1 MERAVA
7 IKKLTKLLGN
17 SLAYRVDPKAPKA
30 DDRAAARAQLADAVA
45 KRNALKERVEARR
58 QALLR
63 ADTEY
68 QSLMKAYEIA
78 GKHAAS
84 LSEAMRHYKFT
95 VGTNN
100 GMFFVVRAEGDT
112 WEEVIGKL
120 TTTDR

>member
-7 IKKLTKLLGN
+7 VKKLTRILGG

-45 KRNALKERVEARR
+45 KRNSLQERVAARR
-58 QALLR
+58 EAILK
-63 ADTEY
+63 ADAEY
-68 QSLMKAYEIA
+68 QNLLKAHEIA
-78 GKHAAS
+78 CKHAAN
-84 LSEAMRHYKFT
+84 LSSMMRHYKFT

-100 GMFFVVRAEGDT
+100 GMFFVVKAEGDT